1 MMKQLIAYVSRQTM
15 KREAA
20 SVCMLWLLSMATY
33 LIVTAQTFEQ
43 KFMVV
48 SLFTLPI
55 VALFGGA
62 FTLDWTSKQTTI
74 AGPPANTETIVKT
87 ELTDTTATTTTSSEE
102 IKP

>member
-1 MMKQLIAYVSRQTM
+1 MNSFVAYISRQTM

-33 LIVTAQTFEQ
+33 LIITAETFEQ

-74 AGPPANTETIVKT
+74 AGPPSNTETVVKT
-87 ELTDTTATTTTSSEE
+87 EMTDTSETTTTTSEE